1 MARIEVTINE
11 NPYGKKRAR
20 LARFG
25 KYAHAYDP
33 AENKAYAKR
42 VVKELRIKYNS
53 TTKFKDG
60 VPLMMVVV
68 ADFPIPTYLPK
79 KTQEEMRQKLLY
91 PTKRPDIDNISK
103 AVMDSLN
110 KNAYYDDQQVVGLLV
125 VKKYEEK
132 GKVTFIVTDELEGMK
147 QCLNL
152 LTPQEKTI
160 S

>member
-42 VVKELRIKYNS
+42 VVRTLRQKYESN
-53 TTKFKDG
+53 TKFKDG

-68 ADFPIPTYLPK
+68 ADFPIPEYLPK
-79 KTQEEMRQKLLY
+79 KTQQEMREKKVY

-103 AVMDSLN
+103 AVMDALN

-132 GKVTFIVTDELEGMK
+132 GKVTFILTDELEGMN

-152 LTPQEKTI
+152 LTHQEKTI

>member
-1 MARIEVTINE
+1 MARFEVVIKE

-25 KYAHAYDP
+25 KFAHASDP

-42 VVKELRIKYNS
+42 VVKALRQEYNS

-68 ADFPIPTYLPK
+68 ADFPIPEYLPK
-79 KTQEEMRQKLLY
+79 KTQEEMRQKRLY

-103 AVMDSLN
+103 AIMDSLN

-125 VKKYEEK
+125 VKKYEET
-132 GKVTFIVTDELEGMK
+132 GKVTFIVTDELQGMH

-152 LTPQEKTI
+152 LTLQEKTI